1 MEQHRPADLDVY
13 GSDCSGWSDSSADDD
28 ELPPAKRTRESAAA
42 SSSSSTAKE
51 AESENDDSQ
60 ASSAS
65 GYGDADRG
73 YISAK
78 ICDLQKLG
86 CSCTRKN
93 HHLAIPANN
102 MEELMYSLE
111 KGKKRDKNIFCMG
124 KLSAGLREPAT
135 GASQRNFVCRVLRHE
150 VSRQAFSEIYSLSHQ
165 SLQSLQ
171 EFVEAG
177 RIAPPSHKL
186 SGCPAS
192 RAISAGLKA
201 DTITFI
207 RNYGTSYGMPQ
218 PAAPRGARNTPPTYL
233 PASLTVLLLF
243 QTFQTAKSDASI
255 SYCIFRKILPESAAD
270 IKIMKSRSD
279 VCDKCDKVGDRM
291 RIAKTED
298 QLASVTQG
306 LESHLK
312 VARMNPSFTMTS
324 SVLLKIAWRILLVK
338 SPLHH
343 PLPT

>member
-1 MEQHRPADLDVY
+1 MTR
-13 GSDCSGWSDSSADDD
+13 
-28 ELPPAKRTRESAAA
+28 LPIFKLQKE

-86 CSCTRKN
+86 CGCTGKN

-111 KGKKRDKNIFCMG
+111 EGTKRDKNIFCIG
-124 KLSAGLREPAT
+124 ELSAGCENLALREPAT
-135 GASQRNFVCRVLRHE
+135 GASQRNFVYRVLRHE
-150 VSRQAFSEIYSLSHQ
+150 VCRQAFSEIYSLSHQ
-165 SLQSLQ
+165 SLQPLQ

-177 RIAPPSHKL
+177 RIAPLPHKL
-186 SGCPAS
+186 SGRPAS
-192 RAISAGLKA
+192 HAISAGLKT

-218 PAAPRGARNTPPTYL
+218 PAAPRGACNTPHT
-233 PASLTVLLLF
+233 
-243 QTFQTAKSDASI
+243 
-255 SYCIFRKILPESAAD
+255 
-270 IKIMKSRSD
+270 
-279 VCDKCDKVGDRM
+279 
-291 RIAKTED
+291 
-298 QLASVTQG
+298 
-306 LESHLK
+306 
-312 VARMNPSFTMTS
+312 
-324 SVLLKIAWRILLVK
+324 
-338 SPLHH
+338 
-343 PLPT
+343 